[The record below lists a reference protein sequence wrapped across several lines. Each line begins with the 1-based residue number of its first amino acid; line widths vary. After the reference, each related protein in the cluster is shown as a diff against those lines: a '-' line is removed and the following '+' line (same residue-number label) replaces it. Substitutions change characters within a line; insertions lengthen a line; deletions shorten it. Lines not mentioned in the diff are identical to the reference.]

1 MSGNRL
7 RFTKEYIEGKEK
19 MKNSS
24 LSICSIV
31 RDCEI
36 NLKNNIPRIELLRTL
51 FKDSE
56 VIVFENDSKDNT
68 LEVLRKWESRSSK
81 INIFSEILNSS
92 TIPTNSI
99 EHGNRYF
106 SKYRIGKMATFRNK
120 YLHFLN
126 NNGIKRDYV
135 IIIDLDISNFDIDGI
150 VHSFG
155 TQTPWDCISAN
166 GTSLSSRFVKQYHDS
181 YALIES
187 GKLNDI
193 QTELT
198 IRLNRIRYSALKTGQ
213 VLLEVDSAFGG
224 LAVYKWESIK
234 DLYYSCLDNNDVR
247 VQCKSEHVGLH
258 KMMKD
263 KGHNNIYI
271 NPSLNVKYRSITLS
285 FLISKAKEKFKIH
298 KLN

>member
-7 RFTKEYIEGKEK
+7 RFTTEYIEGKEK

-31 RDCEI
+31 RDCGM

-68 LEVLRKWESRSSK
+68 LEVLRNWERSSSK
-81 INIFSEILNSS
+81 INIFSEVFNSS
-92 TIPTNSI
+92 TIPTDSV

-106 SKYRIGKMATFRNK
+106 SKYRIGKMVTFRNK

-126 NNGIKRDYV
+126 NNGINRDYV

-150 VHSFG
+150 IHSFG
-155 TQTPWDCISAN
+155 MQTPWDCISAN
-166 GTSLSSRFVKQYHDS
+166 GISLSSRFVKQYHDS
-181 YALIES
+181 YALIEH
-187 GKLNDI
+187 GRLNDV
-193 QTELT
+193 QTEQS
-198 IRLNRIRYSALKTGQ
+198 IRVNRIRYSAMKTGQ
-213 VLLEVDSAFGG
+213 GPLAVDSAFGG
-224 LAVYKWESIK
+224 LAVYKWNSIK
-234 DLYYSCLDNNDVR
+234 DLYYSCLDNNDDR

-263 KGHNNIYI
+263 KGHFNIYI
-271 NPSLNVKYRSITLS
+271 NPAMKVKYRSVTPA
-285 FLISKAKEKFKIH
+285 FLISKAKEKFKS
-298 KLN
+298 KN